1 MMGKRVFKVFRLL
14 VAVYLVAAIAVIVF
28 SKQAK
33 GQRRDQIRMFNR
45 DTLNPWM
52 MKRAGGEHWY
62 ASVVKHMGRTS
73 GKEYET
79 PVVMH
84 PIDGHVAIP
93 LPYGQEVDWLE
104 NLRHVGGGRAV
115 HKGLEY
121 ELTEPVIVTRSAI
134 AEGLGRRDSLRSRV
148 FGIEEFVQL
157 RAVPVEASRLVAV

>member
-1 MMGKRVFKVFRLL
+1 MVKKVFKLLRLL
-14 VAVYLVAAIAVIVF
+14 VGLYLAAAVAVIVF

-45 DTLNPWM
+45 DRLNPWM

-62 ASVVKHMGRTS
+62 ASVVKHTGRAS

-93 LPYGQEVDWLE
+93 LPYGQGVDWLE
-104 NLRHVGGGRAV
+104 NLRHAGGRAV

-121 ELTEPVIVTRSAI
+121 ELTEPTIVTRSAI
-134 AEGLGRRDSLRSRV
+134 ADGLGHRDALRYKV

-157 RAVPVEASRLVAV
+157 RAERVASDRPVAV

>member
-1 MMGKRVFKVFRLL
+1 MVKRVFKLLWLL
-14 VAVYLVAAIAVIVF
+14 VALYLAAALAVIVF

-62 ASVVKHMGRTS
+62 ASVVKHTGRAS

-93 LPYGQEVDWLE
+93 LPYGQDVDWLE
-104 NLRHVGGGRAV
+104 NLRHAGGGTAV

-121 ELTEPVIVTRSAI
+121 ELTEPTIVTRSAI
-134 AEGLGRRDSLRSRV
+134 ADGLGRRDSLRYRV
-148 FGIEEFVQL
+148 FGIGEFVQF
-157 RAVPVEASRLVAV
+157 RAERVVADRPVAV

>member
-1 MMGKRVFKVFRLL
+1 MVKRVFKLLRLL
-14 VAVYLVAAIAVIVF
+14 VVLYLAAAVAVIVF

-62 ASVVKHMGRTS
+62 ASVVKHTGRAS

-84 PIDGHVAIP
+84 PVDGYLAIP
-93 LPYGQEVDWLE
+93 LPYGRDVDWLE
-104 NLRHVGGGRAV
+104 NLQHAGGGVAV
-115 HKGLEY
+115 HKGVEY
-121 ELTEPVIVTRSAI
+121 VLTDPVFVSRDAI
-134 AEGLGRRDSLRSRV
+134 AGALGPRDTLRYRV
-148 FGIEEFVQL
+148 FGIGDFVQL
-157 RAVPVEASRLVAV
+157 RAERVSDEAPVAV